1 MIAALLLGL
10 VGLML
15 SSFFSGSETGFYR
28 VTRVRLQLDAM
39 EGDLIARGLWWLV
52 NRPALFVG
60 TMLVGNN
67 LANYLVS
74 LATVMGSQALA
85 LGGAA
90 AEIATPIVLAPVLFV
105 YGELL
110 PKQLYFEAPYRLL
123 RRSGP
128 LLLLFGLLF
137 LPLSAVLFGFGRLLE
152 LLAGQSH
159 QQLKLLLARRELQN
173 VLEEGHEAGI
183 LRPAQRQ
190 LAQGLFA
197 VANEP
202 VGQFAIPAHRIAR
215 VRLGMSRA
223 EVLRLARRH
232 GLSAVPVEEPLGRRK
247 LIGYVR
253 VVDLHMD
260 PRHDVLPVRPLSDI
274 HHKSTHIS
282 ALFAL
287 RASGE
292 PMARVVDDRG
302 NTVGIVTDRR
312 LGEPLFRGGR

>member
-1 MIAALLLGL
+1 MITALLLGL
-10 VGLML
+10 LGL
-15 SSFFSGSETGFYR
+15 SFSMYFSGTETAFYR
-28 VTRVRLQLDAM
+28 VTRVRLQLDAI
-39 EGDLIARGLWWLV
+39 EGDLIARSLWWLV

-60 TMLVGNN
+60 TTLVGNN

-74 LATVMGSQALA
+74 LATVLGTQALS
-85 LGGAA
+85 LGGPVV
-90 AEIATPIVLAPVLFV
+90 EILTPIVLAPGLFV

-110 PKQLYFEAPYRLL
+110 PKQLAFEAPYRWM
-123 RRSGP
+123 RRGGP
-128 LLLLFGLLF
+128 LFLLFVVLLLPISAILF
-137 LPLSAVLFGFGRLLE
+137 ALSRLME
-152 LLAGQSH
+152 FFAGESQ
-159 QQLKLLLARRELQN
+159 QQLQLLLARRELQN

-202 VGQFAIPAHRIAR
+202 VGQFALPANRIAR
-215 VRLGMSRA
+215 VRLGMPKA

-253 VVDLHMD
+253 VVDLRLD
-260 PRHDVLPVRPLSDI
+260 SREDVLPVRPLLEI
-274 HHKSTHIS
+274 NHKTSHIS
-282 ALFAL
+282 ALFTL
-287 RASGE
+287 RAAGE
-292 PMARVVDDRG
+292 PMARVVDDSG
-302 NTVGIVTDRR
+302 ATLGILTDRK